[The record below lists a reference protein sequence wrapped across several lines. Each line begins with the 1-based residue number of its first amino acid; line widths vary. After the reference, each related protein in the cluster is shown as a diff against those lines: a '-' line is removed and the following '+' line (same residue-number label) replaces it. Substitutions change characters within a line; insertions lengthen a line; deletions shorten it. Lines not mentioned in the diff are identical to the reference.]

1 MEKIV
6 QEIIPVDRY
15 VEKRVEVPY
24 NRVVDVPETKVV
36 KKSRVIP
43 KYVDK
48 VIEVEKIQEVPV
60 NKINYIEVEKP

>member
-1 MEKIV
+1 M
-6 QEIIPVDRY
+6 
-15 VEKRVEVPY
+15 EVPY

-43 KYVDK
+43 KYIDK